1 MNSEINT
8 LKSPS
13 QRALSSLWATL
24 MTDLCLFTLPPLLLL
39 SVTCAG
45 VYYDP
50 ECNKDDINHAV
61 LLVGYGVSSKGKQ
74 YWIVK
79 NRWVSVGWHQAALH
93 QLR

>member
-1 MNSEINT
+1 MNSETNT
-8 LKSPS
+8 LKSPW
-13 QRALSSLWATL
+13 QRTLSSLWATL
-24 MTDLCLFTLPPLLLL
+24 MTDLCLFILLLHLL
-39 SVTCAG
+39 SVTCPG

-61 LLVGYGVSSKGKQ
+61 LLVGYGVSGKGKQ

-79 NRWVSVGWHQAALH
+79 NRWVSVSWHQVAHH